1 MMNVPATDAML
12 FTEWM
17 RRKWLSKSWVD
28 IYFPS
33 SSSFLFL
40 LNSIQFI
47 NLQSIIQFIWFRR
60 NDTCTYHWG
69 ISFQNIKPYK
79 CCNRPPT
86 SDGCVV
92 HKCHISN
99 IANLNLTNGFVRTM
113 PKATDGGVYAL
124 DCEMCYTTQGSEVTR
139 VSVVST
145 NLNIVYETLVK
156 PENAVLDHN
165 TRFSGIT
172 EEKLQNVTT
181 SLRDVQAILLNLFSN
196 KTILIG
202 HNMDSDLRALR
213 VSDSIKMI
221 RRVCLV
227 TFVCCITLVDPR
239 NGGWY
244 QCCFSAFKW
253 RAL

>member
-86 SDGCVV
+86 SDGCVG

-196 KTILIG
+196 
-202 HNMDSDLRALR
+202 R
-213 VSDSIKMI
+213 
-221 RRVCLV
+221 
-227 TFVCCITLVDPR
+227 TF
-239 NGGWY
+239 
-244 QCCFSAFKW
+244 
-253 RAL
+253 